1 MFNTMTKLIMRVT
14 LDGFEGGFRIGG
26 CLRTN
31 LRYADNIVLIAST
44 DRELGLLN

>member
-1 MFNTMTKLIMRVT
+1 MTKLIMRVT